1 MARYNSTSLA
11 LAAEAAAQDCFSEVE
26 GYLSSEDGYWLFHDI
41 WTKDSGAF
49 ARRGIDLEGMH
60 GNIVADFSTAPAGR
74 VRTELKYYTLWSLS
88 MGTIAASTFA
98 RNYRPAMKDL
108 GEFLQGRGYTQ
119 GLTELVLT
127 EEELGDEGWAEFHKD
142 TVLSI
147 LGRAKAILTNIY
159 DIGDET
165 EKDVWRALRI
175 PGARLSAA
183 QKRVKS
189 TLRFSDIPDFYKET
203 VKRYLRRMV
212 VKRSWSHC
220 TEMLRYIRTFFQLY
234 YENQYEDG
242 FLKNLNR
249 FDIEKYLEW
258 VAEAYEYDNATYAS
272 KAVSFIREFL
282 DYIQMAEYPE
292 APEKDVYRLIFDDDI
307 PKRERPVDTFEKIKY
322 IPEPVRIQLDANVS
336 AIKPAEMQPLY
347 VLLRETGWRGT
358 DVLNLRYDNCLD
370 YVWDKEEGKYAPY
383 LCGEITK
390 PGIPLLKIPIREDV
404 AEMLEGLKK
413 EAAAKSTDR
422 NNPERY
428 LFNTYKGVNTGL
440 PYSKQAFANAVQDM
454 INREGILDA
463 DGKPYHFKT
472 HSLRHTRATEYAEQG
487 MPIGVI
493 QRMLGHCSL
502 QMSLHYARVSENV
515 QYKKWKET
523 EALGILHLAA
533 NPPGKEQAGVE
544 AGEVRYEHV
553 RKGLDA
559 VRVPF
564 GVCFKPSKL
573 PCKTQLKHCLECAS
587 FCSTRENEAE
597 YREEIRRVGA
607 QIALGKRLDRPEWM
621 EKNQEYLELLMAMV
635 ERICKEGI
643 VHKNGTLREDANA

>member
-11 LAAEAAAQDCFSEVE
+11 FAEEEAVRDCLSEVE
-26 GYLSSEDGYWLFHDI
+26 GYLSSEGGYWQTHDV
-41 WTKDSGAF
+41 WMKDAGAF
-49 ARRGIDLEGMH
+49 FERKISLEGVK
-60 GNIVADFSTAPAGR
+60 GSVIADFGTVPDGR
-74 VRTELKYYTLWSLS
+74 LKTELKYYALWSLS
-88 MGTIAASTFA
+88 MGVISASTFTE
-98 RNYRPAMKDL
+98 NYKSAVKDL
-108 GEFLQGRGYTQ
+108 GELLISSGCTS
-119 GLTELVLT
+119 GLTEAVIA
-127 EEELGDEGWAEFHKD
+127 EDELAEKGWSTFHKD
-142 TVLSI
+142 TILRV
-147 LGRAKAILTNIY
+147 LGRAKTILADIY

-165 EKDVWRALRI
+165 EKDLWRALRI

-183 QKRVKS
+183 QKRAKP
-189 TLRFSDIPDFYKET
+189 TLRFTDIPEFYKEA

-220 TEMLRYIRTFFQLY
+220 SEMLRYVRTFFRLF
-234 YENQYEDG
+234 YENRYEDG

-258 VAEAYEYDNATYAS
+258 IAEAYEDDNATYTS

-307 PKRERPVDTFEKIKY
+307 PKRERPEDTFEKIKY

-336 AIKPAEMQPLY
+336 AIEPEEMQPLY

-358 DVLNLRYDNCLD
+358 DVLDLRYDNCLD
-370 YVWDKEEGKYAPY
+370 YVWDKEEGKYVPY

-390 PGIPLLKIPIREDV
+390 TGIPLLKIPIREDV
-404 AEMLEGLKK
+404 AEMIEGIKK
-413 EAAAKSTDR
+413 EAATKSTEW

-428 LFNTYKGVNTGL
+428 LFNTYEGINTGL
-440 PYSKQAFANAVQDM
+440 PYSKPAFAKAVQDM
-454 INREGILDA
+454 INRKGILGA

-487 MPIGVI
+487 IPIGVI

-502 QMSLHYARVSENV
+502 QMSLHYAKVSDNV
-515 QYKKWKET
+515 LYKKWKET
-523 EALGILHLAA
+523 ETLGILHLAA
-533 NPPGKEQAGVE
+533 TPPGKEPTAAPAGTVS
-544 AGEVRYEHV
+544 YEHV

-607 QIALGKRLDRPEWM
+607 QIALGKRLGRPEWVD
-621 EKNQEYLELLMAMV
+621 KNQEYLELLMAMV
-635 ERICKEGI
+635 ERIRQEGI
-643 VHKNGTLREDANA
+643 VHKNGALREAPHA

>member
-11 LAAEAAAQDCFSEVE
+11 LAEETAAQDCFSEVE
-26 GYLSSEDGYWLFHDI
+26 GYLSSEGGYWQTHDI
-41 WTKDSGAF
+41 WMKDAGAF
-49 ARRGIDLEGMH
+49 SERKISLEGVK
-60 GNIVADFSTAPAGR
+60 GGVIADFSTVPDGR
-74 VRTELKYYTLWSLS
+74 LKTELKYYALWSLS
-88 MGTIAASTFA
+88 MGVISASTFTE
-98 RNYRPAMKDL
+98 NYKSAVKDL
-108 GEFLQGRGYTQ
+108 GELLISSGCTS
-119 GLTELVLT
+119 GLTEAVST
-127 EEELGDEGWAEFHKD
+127 EDELAEKEWSAFHKD
-142 TVLSI
+142 TVLRV
-147 LGRAKAILTNIY
+147 LGRAKTILADIY

-165 EKDVWRALRI
+165 EKDLWRALRI
-175 PGARLSAA
+175 PGARLSAV
-183 QKRVKS
+183 QKRAKP
-189 TLRFSDIPDFYKET
+189 TLRFTDIPAFYKET

-220 TEMLRYIRTFFQLY
+220 SEMLRYVRTFFRLF
-234 YENQYEDG
+234 YENRYEDG
-242 FLKNLNR
+242 FLRKLNR

-258 VAEAYEYDNATYAS
+258 IAEAYEDDNATYTS

-307 PKRERPVDTFEKIKY
+307 PKRERPEDTFEKIKY

-336 AIKPAEMQPLY
+336 AIEPEEMQPLY

-358 DVLNLRYDNCLD
+358 DVLDLRYDNCLD
-370 YVWDKEEGKYAPY
+370 YVWDKEEGKYVPY

-390 PGIPLLKIPIREDV
+390 TGIPLLKIPIREDV
-404 AEMLEGLKK
+404 AEMIEGLKK
-413 EAAAKSTDR
+413 EAAAKSTER

-428 LFNTYKGVNTGL
+428 LFNTYKGINTGL
-440 PYSKQAFANAVQDM
+440 PYSKMAFVKAGQDM
-454 INREGILDA
+454 INRKEILGA
-463 DGKPYHFKT
+463 DGKLYHFKT

-502 QMSLHYARVSENV
+502 QMSLHYAKVSDNV
-515 QYKKWKET
+515 LYKKWKET
-523 EALGILHLAA
+523 ESLRILHLAA
-533 NPPGKEQAGVE
+533 NPPGKELE
-544 AGEVRYEHV
+544 AAPSGTVSYEHV

-607 QIALGKRLDRPEWM
+607 QIALGKRLGRPEWVD
-621 EKNQEYLELLMAMV
+621 KNQEYLELLMAMV
-635 ERICKEGI
+635 ERIRQEGI
-643 VHKNGTLREDANA
+643 VHKNGALREEPHA